1 MITNLMMDM
10 GFDEEEFT
18 PERTARMEAQVMA
31 EVDSAISGIRKW
43 ADLGVIVSNEV
54 GMGLVPESPLGRIF
68 RDIAGRVN
76 QHIASEAD
84 SGYLLV
90 SGIPLRLK

>member
-1 MITNLMMDM
+1 MKW
-10 GFDEEEFT
+10 GWGWC
-18 PERTARMEAQVMA
+18 RT
-31 EVDSAISGIRKW
+31 
-43 ADLGVIVSNEV
+43 
-54 GMGLVPESPLGRIF
+54 SPLGRIF

-76 QHIASEAD
+76 QHIAAEAD